1 MAESKYLLL
10 IRLAEDKQKAAAERM
25 RLAQSRLAEARSRQ
39 EQLDAF
45 RGEYRQRLT
54 SRGAQ
59 GISALQYQ
67 DFQRFLARLDEA
79 MVQQQGDVERCT
91 QRFLLERQ
99 AWQHEYKKL
108 KAYEKLL
115 QREQERAAVREARV
129 QQKTSDEF
137 ATRRFWDKTHGE
149 E

>member
-10 IRLAEDKQKAAAERM
+10 IRLAEDRQKAAGERM
-25 RLAQSRLAEARSRQ
+25 RLAQNRLADARSRQ

-45 RGEYRQRLT
+45 RGEYRQRLS

-79 MVQQQGDVERCT
+79 MVQQQGEVERCT

-99 AWQHEYKKL
+99 AWQQEYKKL

-115 QREQERAAVREARV
+115 QREQSAPPCARRGCSRKPAMNSLPGV
-129 QQKTSDEF
+129 LGQ
-137 ATRRFWDKTHGE
+137 
-149 E
+149 

>member
-1 MAESKYLLL
+1 M
-10 IRLAEDKQKAAAERM
+10 AEDKQKAAAERM
-25 RLAQSRLAEARSRQ
+25 RLAQGRLADARSRQ

-59 GISALQYQ
+59 GITALQYQ

-79 MVQQQGDVERCT
+79 MVQQQGEVERCT

-115 QREQERAAVREARV
+115 QREQERAVVREARL
-129 QQKTSDEF
+129 QQKASDEF
-137 ATRRFWDKTHGE
+137 ATRRFWDSTHGE
-149 E
+149 D